1 YDRLPAAPA
10 EALQAWSRQLV
21 MPEQEGV
28 LLAVR
33 RELTGGLTKMTGA
46 EPVVTRA
53 LGAKPAI
60 VAVTAEQ
67 AVALGVL
74 GAEQADALH
83 AEGFVL
89 RTVRRNAADGEAPIV
104 LIAGGSPRGV
114 LYGAFHLLR

>member
-1 YDRLPAAPA
+1 CFREILYEEEKRMTPIIPDVTNKPIDHGYEAWLRYDRLPAAPA

-67 AVALGVL
+67 AV
-74 GAEQADALH
+74 
-83 AEGFVL
+83 
-89 RTVRRNAADGEAPIV
+89 
-104 LIAGGSPRGV
+104 
-114 LYGAFHLLR
+114 